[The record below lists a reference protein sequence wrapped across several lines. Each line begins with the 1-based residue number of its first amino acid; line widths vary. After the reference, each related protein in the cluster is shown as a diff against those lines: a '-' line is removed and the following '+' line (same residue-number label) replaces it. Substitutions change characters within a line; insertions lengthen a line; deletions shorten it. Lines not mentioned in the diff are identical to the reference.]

1 MNLQILPMSH
11 CETTNGNTCAKS
23 LMGKNAVHQQL
34 TCLDFFLSSFFFKK
48 IDMRGL
54 MVIPPVCVP
63 TNVQPLVHQ
72 SELNHWERHKGDSVL
87 QLTDEATALAAH

>member
-1 MNLQILPMSH
+1 
-11 CETTNGNTCAKS
+11 
-23 LMGKNAVHQQL
+23 
-34 TCLDFFLSSFFFKK
+34 
-48 IDMRGL
+48 MRGL

-87 QLTDEATALAAH
+87 QLTDEATALAAHGD